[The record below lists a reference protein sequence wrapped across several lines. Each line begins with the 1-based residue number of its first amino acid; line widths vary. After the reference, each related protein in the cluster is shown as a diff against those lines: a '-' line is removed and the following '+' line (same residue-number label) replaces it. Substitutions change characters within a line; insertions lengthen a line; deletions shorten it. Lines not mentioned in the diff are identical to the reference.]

1 MIMWRL
7 FAALLFGLAVA
18 LGAPVV
24 SPAAAQ
30 GAPQVDVALVLA
42 VDASGSIDA
51 EEFKLQKE
59 GIALALLDPTV
70 LRAIRNGPNRR
81 IAVTYVE
88 WGSPG
93 APAQVVDWML
103 IGDEASARAFGAALV
118 AAPRSPQSYNAI
130 GDAVLLGLAL
140 IRVCPCRPSRAVID
154 ISGDN
159 RDMRGQVPAL
169 VAREQAMRDGVTV
182 NALAILQDGAVGAS
196 GKPLLVENYEREVI
210 AGPGA
215 FVQVAE
221 DRASFGLAIRRKM
234 ALEIS
239 GLPSGADLASS
250 ESVRGD

>member
-1 MIMWRL
+1 MPP
-7 FAALLFGLAVA
+7 
-18 LGAPVV
+18 PV
-24 SPAAAQ
+24 
-30 GAPQVDVALVLA
+30 DLALVLA

-70 LRAIRNGPNRR
+70 QRAIRNGPNRR
-81 IAVTYVE
+81 IAVAYVE
-88 WGSPG
+88 WGTPG
-93 APAQVVDWML
+93 APAVVVDWML
-103 IGDEASARAFGAALV
+103 VGAEASARAFGAALL

-130 GDAVLLGLAL
+130 GDAVVLGLAL
-140 IRVCPCRPSRAVID
+140 IRVCPCRPARAVID
-154 ISGDN
+154 VSGDN
-159 RDMRGQVPAL
+159 RDMRSLVPAL

-221 DRASFGLAIRRKM
+221 DRASFGRAIRRKM